1 MNFNRPKVTRRRR
14 RKGATTHLYDFITL
28 FSFCK
33 VRLRSFFALF
43 LRFLPPFPPPG
54 NDVGGRTQIG
64 TGDARG
70 KGKSLVFSLVSGAN
84 ATVSRS
90 LSANAPGAGDRI
102 LPRTPV
108 ARSLF
113 VGATNGRPHF
123 SEYARRP
130 RIDRT
135 SPPSNNVQKRET
147 PRRLPRN
154 GFYLTSGFYRTF
166 GLGFSRREPA
176 PGEPLFMRFRGY
188 SAARTMRS
196 GYTLLVRSVDPSGQ
210 IMSRTYPFS
219 PNVTGISTVRVS

>member
-1 MNFNRPKVTRRRR
+1 MILSHSFHFVKCGYAVFSPFFCGFCHLSHRPGTTSGVA
-14 RKGATTHLYDFITL
+14 RK
-28 FSFCK
+28 
-33 VRLRSFFALF
+33 
-43 LRFLPPFPPPG
+43 
-54 NDVGGRTQIG
+54 IG
-64 TGDARG
+64 TGDAAARTNVCFFRFPG
-70 KGKSLVFSLVSGAN
+70 ARAGDGWSPAFFRARSSPVPSLQ
-84 ATVSRS
+84 TR
-90 LSANAPGAGDRI
+90 PAGDRI

-108 ARSLF
+108 ARFLF
-113 VGATNGRPHF
+113 VGATTRRPHF
-123 SEYARRP
+123 FERARHPSPARLA
-130 RIDRT
+130 RT

-154 GFYLTSGFYRTF
+154 GFYSTSGFYRTF

-176 PGEPLFMRFRGY
+176 PGDPLLRFRRY

>member
-1 MNFNRPKVTRRRR
+1 MILSHSFHFVKCGYTVFSPFFCGFCHLSHRPGTTSEVA
-14 RKGATTHLYDFITL
+14 RK
-28 FSFCK
+28 
-33 VRLRSFFALF
+33 
-43 LRFLPPFPPPG
+43 
-54 NDVGGRTQIG
+54 IG
-64 TGDARG
+64 TGDAAAKENLLFFRWFPG
-70 KGKSLVFSLVSGAN
+70 QTRPSPVPSLQ
-84 ATVSRS
+84 TR
-90 LSANAPGAGDRI
+90 PAGDRI

-113 VGATNGRPHF
+113 VGATTRRPHF
-123 SEYARRP
+123 FERARHPSPARLA
-130 RIDRT
+130 RT

-166 GLGFSRREPA
+166 GIGFSRREPA
-176 PGEPLFMRFRGY
+176 PGDPLLRFRRY

-210 IMSRTYPFS
+210 IMSRAYPFS

>member
-1 MNFNRPKVTRRRR
+1 MILSHSFHFVKCGYTVFSPFFCGFCHLSHRPGTTSGVA
-14 RKGATTHLYDFITL
+14 RK
-28 FSFCK
+28 
-33 VRLRSFFALF
+33 
-43 LRFLPPFPPPG
+43 
-54 NDVGGRTQIG
+54 IG

-70 KGKSLVFSLVSGAN
+70 EDKRLLFSVSGGKSGDGWSPAFFRARSSPVPSLQ
-84 ATVSRS
+84 TR
-90 LSANAPGAGDRI
+90 PAGDRI

-108 ARSLF
+108 TRPLF
-113 VGATNGRPHF
+113 VGATTRRPHVLP
-123 SEYARRP
+123 ARLP
-130 RIDRT
+130 RQTTCKRGRRT
-135 SPPSNNVQKRET
+135 
-147 PRRLPRN
+147 RRLPRN

-210 IMSRTYPFS
+210 IMSRTYPSS

>member
-1 MNFNRPKVTRRRR
+1 MILSHCFHFVKCGYAVFSPFFCGFCHLSHRPETTLGVA
-14 RKGATTHLYDFITL
+14 RK
-28 FSFCK
+28 
-33 VRLRSFFALF
+33 
-43 LRFLPPFPPPG
+43 
-54 NDVGGRTQIG
+54 IG

-135 SPPSNNVQKRET
+135 SPPSNNVQKREA

-210 IMSRTYPFS
+210 IMSRAYPSS

>member
-1 MNFNRPKVTRRRR
+1 MILS
-14 RKGATTHLYDFITL
+14 H
-28 FSFCK
+28 SFHFVKCGY
-33 VRLRSFFALF
+33 A
-43 LRFLPPFPPPG
+43 
-54 NDVGGRTQIG
+54 
-64 TGDARG
+64 
-70 KGKSLVFSLVSGAN
+70 VFSPFFCGFCHLSHRPGTTSVVARKIGAGGAAARTN
-84 ATVSRS
+84 VCFFRFPGQTRPSPVPS
-90 LSANAPGAGDRI
+90 LQTRPAGDRI

-113 VGATNGRPHF
+113 VGATTRRPHF
-123 SEYARRP
+123 FERARHPSPARLA
-130 RIDRT
+130 RT

-176 PGEPLFMRFRGY
+176 PGEPHFMRFRGY

>member
-1 MNFNRPKVTRRRR
+1 MPRRGQTFAFFGFRGQTRPSPVPSLQTR
-14 RKGATTHLYDFITL
+14 
-28 FSFCK
+28 
-33 VRLRSFFALF
+33 
-43 LRFLPPFPPPG
+43 P
-54 NDVGGRTQIG
+54 
-64 TGDARG
+64 
-70 KGKSLVFSLVSGAN
+70 
-84 ATVSRS
+84 
-90 LSANAPGAGDRI
+90 AGDRI

-113 VGATNGRPHF
+113 VGATTRRLHVLP
-123 SEYARRP
+123 ARLA
-130 RIDRT
+130 RT
-135 SPPSNNVQKRET
+135 SCPSNNVQKRET

-176 PGEPLFMRFRGY
+176 PGDPLLRFPRY

-210 IMSRTYPFS
+210 IMSRTYPSS

>member
-14 RKGATTHLYDFITL
+14 KSATTHLYDFITL

-54 NDVGGRTQIG
+54 TTSGVARKIG

-70 KGKSLVFSLVSGAN
+70 KDKRLFFSVSGAN

-90 LSANAPGAGDRI
+90 LSANAPG
-102 LPRTPV
+102 
-108 ARSLF
+108 
-113 VGATNGRPHF
+113 GRPYSPENTRSPVPLCRGDHP
-123 SEYARRP
+123 SPARLA
-130 RIDRT
+130 RT

-176 PGEPLFMRFRGY
+176 PGEPLLRFPRY

-210 IMSRTYPFS
+210 IMSRTYPSS
-219 PNVTGISTVRVS
+219 PNATGISTVRVS

>member
-1 MNFNRPKVTRRRR
+1 MILSHCFHFVKCGYAVFSPFFCGFCHLSHRPETTSGVA
-14 RKGATTHLYDFITL
+14 RK
-28 FSFCK
+28 
-33 VRLRSFFALF
+33 
-43 LRFLPPFPPPG
+43 
-54 NDVGGRTQIG
+54 IG

-102 LPRTPV
+102 LPRTSV

-154 GFYLTSGFYRTF
+154 GFYSTSGFYRTF

-210 IMSRTYPFS
+210 IMSRAYPSS

>member
-33 VRLRSFFALF
+33 VRLHSFFALF

-54 NDVGGRTQIG
+54 NDVGDRTQNRDG
-64 TGDARG
+64 RRTRQGQTFAFFRFPEARAGDG
-70 KGKSLVFSLVSGAN
+70 WSPVPSLQ
-84 ATVSRS
+84 TR
-90 LSANAPGAGDRI
+90 PGGDRI

-113 VGATNGRPHF
+113 VGATT
-123 SEYARRP
+123 RRLHVLP
-130 RIDRT
+130 A
-135 SPPSNNVQKRET
+135 
-147 PRRLPRN
+147 RLPRQTTCKRGRRRGASLET
-154 GFYLTSGFYRTF
+154 GFIRRPDSIGRSGSAFHDASPRRKSR
-166 GLGFSRREPA
+166 FSCA
-176 PGEPLFMRFRGY
+176 PRY

-210 IMSRTYPFS
+210 IMSRTYPSS
-219 PNVTGISTVRVS
+219 PNATGISTVRVS

>member
-1 MNFNRPKVTRRRR
+1 MILSHCFHFVKCGYAVFSPFFCGFCHLSHRPETMSGVA
-14 RKGATTHLYDFITL
+14 RK
-28 FSFCK
+28 
-33 VRLRSFFALF
+33 
-43 LRFLPPFPPPG
+43 
-54 NDVGGRTQIG
+54 IG

-210 IMSRTYPFS
+210 IMSRAYPSS

>member
-1 MNFNRPKVTRRRR
+1 MILSHSFHFVKCGYTVFSPFFCGFCHLSHRPGTTSGVA
-14 RKGATTHLYDFITL
+14 RK
-28 FSFCK
+28 
-33 VRLRSFFALF
+33 
-43 LRFLPPFPPPG
+43 
-54 NDVGGRTQIG
+54 IG

-90 LSANAPGAGDRI
+90 LSANAPGGR
-102 LPRTPV
+102 PYSPEN
-108 ARSLF
+108 ARSPFPLCR
-113 VGATNGRPHF
+113 GDHPSPAF
-123 SEYARRP
+123 SRARSSPARLA
-130 RIDRT
+130 RT

-166 GLGFSRREPA
+166 GIGFSRREPA
-176 PGEPLFMRFRGY
+176 PGDPLLRFRRY

-210 IMSRTYPFS
+210 IMSRTYPSS